1 MSNVAILAR
10 HDEEEVPVQVNVL
23 EAKNRLSQLI
33 RAAQAGEDVVIANRG
48 APVARLVPARPK
60 KTAGSN
66 SGTAEAILGWLKA
79 HPLAAYARRSAEEI
93 DAAIEQERHSW
104 D

>member
-1 MSNVAILAR
+1 M
-10 HDEEEVPVQVNVL
+10 QVNVL

-48 APVARLVPARPK
+48 AAVARLVPVRPK
-60 KTAGSN
+60 ETAAFN
-66 SGTAEAILGWLKA
+66 AGTAEAILGWLKS

-93 DAAIEQERHSW
+93 DAAIEQDRHSW

>member
-1 MSNVAILAR
+1 M
-10 HDEEEVPVQVNVL
+10 QVNVL

-48 APVARLVPARPK
+48 AAVARLVPVRTE
-60 KTAGSN
+60 KTAAFSA
-66 SGTAEAILGWLKA
+66 GTAEAILGWLKS

-93 DAAIEQERHSW
+93 DAAIEQERRSW